1 MTNTHAYMAFRNP
14 IQVALQRPLA
24 EAVTSLRSKATSI
37 ASRLAAGFHHRRMMK
52 RFERF
57 SDHDLQDVGFERD
70 WDGSLL
76 PINR

>member
-1 MTNTHAYMAFRNP
+1 MTNTHANMAFHNP
-14 IQVALQRPLA
+14 IQVAVQLPLA
-24 EAVTSLRSKATSI
+24 DAITSLRAKATSI
-37 ASRLAAGFHHRRMMK
+37 ASRLASGFHHRRMMK